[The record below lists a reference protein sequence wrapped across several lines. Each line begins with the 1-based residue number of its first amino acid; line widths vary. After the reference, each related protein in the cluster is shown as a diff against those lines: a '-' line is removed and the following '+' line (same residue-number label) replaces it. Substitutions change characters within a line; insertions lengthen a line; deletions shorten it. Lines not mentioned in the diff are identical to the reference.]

1 MGGQQHITGHLR
13 SHLAIAQDEVGED
26 RAHGAARGALDPP
39 DGDPTQADAHIMR
52 VAGQTPSPITGRLV
66 LELKTKGQDEGEDTF
81 EERLPIIQ
89 QLKIG
94 RFILK
99 IDGDRAVFP
108 GLFGTLPHVSLQRVR
123 SWKLR
128 HTMEGTHWNFKR
140 IVTGSGIYHGIRWNV
155 EKVVHGS
162 EALALAGQVH
172 RVIASS

>member
-1 MGGQQHITGHLR
+1 MGGQQHIPGHLR
-13 SHLAIAQDEVGED
+13 SHLTIAQDEVGED
-26 RAHGAARGALDPP
+26 REHGAARGALYPP
-39 DGDPTQADAHIMR
+39 DGDPAQADTHIMR

-94 RFILK
+94 CFILK
-99 IDGDRAVFP
+99 IDGNRAVFP

-128 HTMEGTHWNFKR
+128 AHNGGNT
-140 IVTGSGIYHGIRWNV
+140 
-155 EKVVHGS
+155 
-162 EALALAGQVH
+162 LAFQANRDGL
-172 RVIASS
+172 RNLPRN